1 MKLWVKIT
9 LVCTAVLTLIVSVC
23 CTLLFI
29 YSRDRILAV
38 TTESTVTQQ
47 ENLASSFTQMVSYY
61 GSEDTGPVA
70 MRSLV
75 LYCFQRFAS
84 DTAVLQDDDET
95 LYSNVGFNPAA
106 LFPSLEN
113 GQQQTYIGVIHGR
126 NVLIAAS
133 QEPLLS
139 QNYTVFIIRDIT
151 EIYRS
156 LSLMLRNFIF
166 IGTIGIAIGTLL
178 VVLFVRYFTKPLKS
192 LELSSRR
199 IAQGEYAER
208 VLIPTK
214 DEIAELAQDF
224 NKMAQAVQTNYQEL
238 KEMTER
244 QQLFIGSL
252 THEFKT
258 PLTSLIGHSETLL
271 CTDMP
276 KDVIDNSLLHIHEQ
290 CRWLERLT
298 QKMLKLIDLQETV
311 DLKEAS
317 VPNLLEALQDYMGE
331 SLRKRG
337 LSLNVKCTVE
347 TLRMDSDLMLSLL
360 INLVD
365 NAAKA
370 SSEGQAIEIKAYENC
385 LEVVDCGIGIPQE
398 ELQRITEPFYRVD
411 KSRSKKMGG
420 SGLGL
425 ALVKRISDVHGAS
438 LLFYSVLGQGTRVK
452 ILFHDNKSFTS

>member
-9 LVCTAVLTLIVSVC
+9 LVCTAVLTLIVSLC
-23 CTLLFI
+23 CALLFI
-29 YSRDRILAV
+29 YSRGRILSEA
-38 TTESTVTQQ
+38 TESTVSQQ
-47 ENLASSFTQMVSYY
+47 QNLTRSFSQMVSYY
-61 GSEDTGPVA
+61 GTADTDAVA

-75 LYCFQRFAS
+75 VYCFKQFAPNA
-84 DTAVLQDDDET
+84 AVLKADEET
-95 LYSNVGFNPAA
+95 LYSNVDFDPDTVV
-106 LFPSLEN
+106 PSMEH
-113 GQQQTYIGVIHGR
+113 GQQQTYIGVIGGR
-126 NVLIAAS
+126 NMLIAAS
-133 QEPLLS
+133 QESLLS
-139 QNYTVFIIRDIT
+139 RDYSVFIIRDIT
-151 EIYRS
+151 ETYRS
-156 LSLMLRNFIF
+156 LSLMLWRFII
-166 IGTIGIAIGTLL
+166 IGAIGIAMGTFL
-178 VVLFVRYFTKPLKS
+178 VLLFVRYFTKPLKS

-208 VLIPTK
+208 VFVPTK
-214 DEIAELAQDF
+214 DEIADLAQDF
-224 NKMAQAVQTNYQEL
+224 NKMAQAVQSNYQEL

-276 KDVIDNSLLHIHEQ
+276 KDIINNSLLHIHEQ
-290 CRWLERLT
+290 CKWLERLT
-298 QKMLKLIDLQETV
+298 QKLLKLIALQETV
-311 DLKEAS
+311 VLKEES
-317 VPNLLEALQDYMGE
+317 VPILLETLQDHMSE

-337 LSLNVKCTVE
+337 LSLNVKCDVE
-347 TLRMDSDLMLSLL
+347 TLRMDFDLMLSLL

-370 SSEGQAIEIKAYENC
+370 SSEGQTIEIAAYDHC
-385 LEVVDCGIGIPQE
+385 LEVVDYGIGIPQE

-425 ALVKRISDVHGAS
+425 ALVQKITDVHGAS
-438 LLFYSVLGQGTRVK
+438 LLFDSVLGRGTCVK
-452 ILFHDNKSFTS
+452 IIFHDNKSFTS